1 MSLREKM
8 DVKGLRKYMKKNANR
23 RGEIRHKLSGA
34 MSVAP
39 DPGTLVLDAMEGFY
53 SSKGGKDTE
62 WCRLRRTRLE
72 LLEALTKHKPTLSME
87 RREKS

>member
-23 RGEIRHKLSGA
+23 RGEIRDKLSGA

-53 SSKGGKDTE
+53 SSKGDKDTE